1 MHDIN
6 LIQIILVTLVA
17 FVAGMAS
24 VLDER
29 QFHRPLVAC
38 TLTGIAMGNPTVG
51 IMVGG
56 SLELLALGW
65 MNVGAAMAPDAALA
79 STVSTVIAIAS
90 LGDASSTKGAI
101 AAAIGVAVPLAIAG
115 QALTIFVRTIAIFF
129 AHQADRFAEQAN
141 YRGIAVMH
149 FTALGLQG
157 LRVAIPTAA
166 VAALASGDTVKN
178 ALDMIPKVITDGLNI
193 AGGFIVVVGY
203 AMVINMM
210 KARKLMPFFFLGFV
224 FATFGTT
231 VTSHSGKVEDQ
242 LDKGVNG
249 MADWIVSS
257 TPTAVSLV
265 ALGILGACLA
275 VIYVQLNPEF
285 HDSVRLPAAAS
296 PAAGGGSNS
305 DLDDDLDDELD

>member
-1 MHDIN
+1 
-6 LIQIILVTLVA
+6 
-17 FVAGMAS
+17 
-24 VLDER
+24 
-29 QFHRPLVAC
+29 
-38 TLTGIAMGNPTVG
+38 
-51 IMVGG
+51 
-56 SLELLALGW
+56 

-79 STVSTVIAIAS
+79 STVSTVVAVVFVNQGIAQ
-90 LGDASSTKGAI
+90 GNAI
-101 AAAIGVAVPLAIAG
+101 NQAVTVAVLVAAAG
-115 QALTIFVRTIAIFF
+115 QGLTIFVRTIAIFF

-141 YRGIAVMH
+141 YRGIAIMH

-157 LRVAIPTAA
+157 LRVAVPTAA
-166 VAALASGDTVKN
+166 VAILADGETVKDTLE
-178 ALDMIPKVITDGLNI
+178 AIPKVITDGLNI

-242 LDKGVNG
+242 LDKGVDG
-249 MADWIVSS
+249 MANWIVSS